1 MKCNKAFSNS
11 HKRAGLKYIKNI
23 MKKSIIILT
32 LYQHYTLIIL
42 IAYSNFLL
50 VGTNRRYC
58 VVELVLSWD
67 LSHATPHQLSKSL
80 ANPHAIP
87 TNSFLDIKPCSDA

>member
-1 MKCNKAFSNS
+1 

-42 IAYSNFLL
+42 IAYSNLLL
-50 VGTNRRYC
+50 VGMAC
-58 VVELVLSWD
+58 VLAKALASWLGVSWD
-67 LSHATPHQLSKSL
+67 
-80 ANPHAIP
+80 
-87 TNSFLDIKPCSDA
+87 